1 MMKYIRY
8 IYALLCLV
16 GFVIFL
22 NILVWILNTRLDNE
36 PVIEGTF
43 VSYKHVTMKRSDAE
57 SVLAVI
63 SAEGFDNAFNHQ
75 STFRDINDVKF
86 HELRTAYI
94 AASKELA
101 NYLADASGTR
111 DDIPYYMSF
120 EGQN

>member
-1 MMKYIRY
+1 MKYIRY

-22 NILVWILNTRLDNE
+22 NILVWVLNTRLDNK
-36 PVIEGTF
+36 PIIEDTF

-75 STFRDINDVKF
+75 SSFRDINDVKF
-86 HELRTAYI
+86 HELRKAYI
-94 AASKELA
+94 ASSKELA
-101 NYLADASGTR
+101 NYLSDASGTR

-120 EGQN
+120 NSN